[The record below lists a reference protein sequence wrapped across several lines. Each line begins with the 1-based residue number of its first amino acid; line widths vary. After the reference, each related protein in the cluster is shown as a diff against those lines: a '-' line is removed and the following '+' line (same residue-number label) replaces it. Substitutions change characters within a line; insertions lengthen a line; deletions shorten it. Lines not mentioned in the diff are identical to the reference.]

1 MKLQN
6 TANLSSD
13 QNPSQA
19 QSIMSFTRGRTRWK
33 NHRPHRRTFAL
44 NHIAALRIGICVWIT
59 SLLTTGVMAVK
70 NQNIPISELCTK
82 GETDN
87 FLSNIPKQVDG
98 AVIISRNER
107 DVNCVVTFQTESVLG
122 RFMIR
127 FEDLKIDCNDKL
139 VIYDG
144 AHAIGKS
151 MEDISCDKTGDSV
164 GQNGVI
170 FSQTNYVTLKYITD
184 SWGTSEN
191 GFKMIITA
199 FKAVTQQGC
208 SKSFQCS
215 STNTCISDDLV
226 CDTVHHCI
234 DGSDERH
241 SEFCRSLG
249 LPGWIGL
256 DRSAAT
262 AIVLGLILL
271 STALT
276 TAYKLYYCKRS
287 RDLRVDE
294 TRTANTGEYH
304 VGHTDLN
311 GVKNMN
317 GIPGSGSTTGT
328 SVSLGGYNN
337 GGNHNGRHNGQYQV
351 NGINGSGNGSGG
363 AGNGS
368 GVIHNG
374 QYRPRV
380 NGLNGLNGNG
390 HGLNGLNGNGYG
402 GSNMYLHNNGNGGAT
417 VESSNMLISTPP
429 SGNAKRPAV
438 GRGYNKSLCR
448 NLQQLHFWLPL

>member
-1 MKLQN
+1 L
-6 TANLSSD
+6 
-13 QNPSQA
+13 
-19 QSIMSFTRGRTRWK
+19 
-33 NHRPHRRTFAL
+33 
-44 NHIAALRIGICVWIT
+44 T
-59 SLLTTGVMAVK
+59 SGVVAVK
-70 NQNIPISELCTK
+70 NQNIPISELCRK
-82 GETDN
+82 NDQDN

-151 MEDISCDKTGDSV
+151 MESISCDKTAERV
-164 GQNGVI
+164 GQNGII

-184 SWGTSEN
+184 SWGTAEN
-191 GFKMIITA
+191 GFKMVITA

-276 TAYKLYYCKRS
+276 TAYKLYYCRRN

-294 TRTANTGEYH
+294 TRTVNTGEYH

-328 SVSLGGYNN
+328 SVSLGGYNK
-337 GGNHNGRHNGQYQV
+337 GSNHNGRHNGQYQV
-351 NGINGSGNGSGG
+351 NGINGSGNGAGGAFNGSGG

-390 HGLNGLNGNGYG
+390 LNSLNGNGLNGLNGNGYG

-417 VESSNMLISTPP
+417 VESSNMLISTP
-429 SGNAKRPAV
+429 SGNAKRPAA
-438 GRGYNKSLCR
+438 GRGYNKSLWR